1 MKNTETIAT
10 HTIRTL
16 VEEYGND
23 CHHQRKITPARE
35 KKNVNAQN
43 WEGKNN
49 KSWGKQLFGISVVML
64 TEAAVEIPPWDGIV
78 IMG

>member
-1 MKNTETIAT
+1 METIAT
-10 HTIRTL
+10 IR
-16 VEEYGND
+16 ERSPQQG
-23 CHHQRKITPARE
+23 

-49 KSWGKQLFGISVVML
+49 KSWGKQLLGIAVVML
-64 TEAAVEIPPWDGIV
+64 TEAAVEIPPWDRIV